1 MKCKILFLV
10 AIATMSF
17 QVMAESKTIDQMISS
32 MKLEKMQAEVMIN
45 RLAQSGRFNSEEAQR
60 AKREIASVQEE
71 SVQEMKSSA
80 LEKIQA
86 SKSFAN
92 K

>member
-1 MKCKILFLV
+1 
-10 AIATMSF
+10 
-17 QVMAESKTIDQMISS
+17 
-32 MKLEKMQAEVMIN
+32 MIN

-60 AKREIASVQEE
+60 AKREIASIQEE